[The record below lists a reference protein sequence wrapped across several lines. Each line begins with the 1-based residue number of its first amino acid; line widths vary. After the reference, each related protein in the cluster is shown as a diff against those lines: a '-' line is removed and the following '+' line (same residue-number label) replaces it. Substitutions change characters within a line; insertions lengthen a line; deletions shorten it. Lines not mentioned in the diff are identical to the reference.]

1 MKKGFTLL
9 EVVIAMA
16 ILGAGIAALAGLFAG
31 SLRLAGGARDT
42 SAATMYAAQRL
53 EEALLTPDPAEGEE
67 KGPFGEKYRWIA
79 RTTFLP
85 PAAENSVYRPVHID
99 VTVTW
104 GDPGAEH
111 SVDVAATRW
120 QKTKAAG
127 GEKRG

>member
-1 MKKGFTLL
+1 MRKGFTLL
-9 EVVIAMA
+9 EVVVAMA
-16 ILGAGIAALAGLFAG
+16 ILGAGIAALLALFSG

-42 SAATMYAAQRL
+42 SAAAVYASQRL
-53 EEALLTPDPAEGEE
+53 EEALLAPSPVEGDE
-67 KGPFGEKYRWIA
+67 KGLFGEKYRWVA

-85 PAAENSVYRPVHID
+85 AGEASDYRPVRIE
-99 VTVTW
+99 VIVSW

-120 QKTKAAG
+120 EKYAADA